1 MMMLSRALANETLLG
16 PTFPSTVSSAGRQIS
31 KDQSAT
37 STHHGPCVTMAAEA
51 SERWQQLQRSVV
63 AQFVGE
69 GSVPIPDR
77 LAPLKAAVDATQEH
91 LHKLRGELQQFAEYE
106 ARLDRLDVKTRELQ
120 PVPETTTR
128 NAKQRLQKQQVGL
141 TADLL
146 RSAGA
151 LEPSLLVDATSE
163 IRNAFAADASA
174 HKSARSFD
182 ELMAAADALAAADRH
197 AWLREWPDRI
207 YYAWGRLCMR
217 VVLLALFLCPCLLRF
232 AQLPPRLLAAARW
245 RLAADDVPI
254 AAKQGGD
261 GDPAAATRPVWAPP
275 SSEAGAGPSDAAAVR
290 GAGGSAL
297 PAAGGAKDKA
307 AAPAA
312 AGLRQRRPLPSNAGL
327 SGSLGRRAAAEVS
340 QAMAA
345 GGMATGAAAS
355 AASAPTNEPAVA
367 AGASLMAGLRGENA
381 GATAKVATALT
392 ALRDRFAGPTAGAA
406 ADVATASA
414 AGGQGAAR
422 GAGAAGARGK
432 GSAGGGA
439 TSGAALAGAS
449 GAVAATSTR
458 GAPAGGGQTA
468 AGKPP

>member
-1 MMMLSRALANETLLG
+1 
-16 PTFPSTVSSAGRQIS
+16 
-31 KDQSAT
+31 
-37 STHHGPCVTMAAEA
+37 MAAEA
-51 SERWQQLQRSVV
+51 SPRWQQLQRSVV

-69 GSVPIPDR
+69 GPVIMPNR

-91 LHKLRGELQQFAEYE
+91 LHKLKGELQQFVECE

-174 HKSARSFD
+174 PKSVRSFD

-217 VVLLALFLCPCLLRF
+217 VVLLALFLCPCLLRV

-245 RLAADDVPI
+245 RLAADDVPT
-254 AAKQGGD
+254 AAKQSGD
-261 GDPAAATRPVWAPP
+261 GDPGAVARPVAWAPP
-275 SSEAGAGPSDAAAVR
+275 SSEAGAGR
-290 GAGGSAL
+290 GADRDG
-297 PAAGGAKDKA
+297 AAGGAKDKT
-307 AAPAA
+307 AAPTV

-345 GGMATGAAAS
+345 AAGVVVSGPAT
-355 AASAPTNEPAVA
+355 SAPANEPAAA
-367 AGASLMAGLRGENA
+367 AGSSLMASLHGEGA

-392 ALRDRFAGPTAGAA
+392 ALRDRFAVPTATAA
-406 ADVATASA
+406 ADAAPASA
-414 AGGQGAAR
+414 AGGQGAVR
-422 GAGAAGARGK
+422 GVGAAGGRGK
-432 GSAGGGA
+432 GGTGGGA
-439 TSGAALAGAS
+439 TSSAAVGGAS
-449 GAVAATSTR
+449 GATSTR
-458 GAPAGGGQTA
+458 GAPTAGGQAA